1 MMGRFFS
8 FFKKDLTK
16 RIFLLFFTKSIEILG
31 RIVDVERDRENR
43 VFKTDRTK
51 KNLLILGLDRRGRK

>member
-1 MMGRFFS
+1 MDRFFS